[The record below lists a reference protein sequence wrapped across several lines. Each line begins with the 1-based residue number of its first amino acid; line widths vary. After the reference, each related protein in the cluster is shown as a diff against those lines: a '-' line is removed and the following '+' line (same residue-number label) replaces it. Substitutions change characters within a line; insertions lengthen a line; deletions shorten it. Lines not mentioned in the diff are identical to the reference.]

1 MKRALLAL
9 LLAVSAMA
17 QTTQLPVPRQFRK
30 GDVWAAVGDSIT
42 HSRRYHSFIYLY
54 YLTHFP
60 GARFEMVNCG
70 VSGDTASGA
79 VRRFAWDIEPH
90 KPTIAT
96 VMMGMN
102 DVGRGN
108 YGKDKTDPALV
119 ARRQASI
126 DGHMANMDKLS
137 ALLQGIDCDI
147 IYLTPSIYD
156 QTAEIT
162 CYNNFGVND
171 ALGVCGQRVAAELAP
186 KYHAGVADL
195 HDPMTALNAAY
206 QKDDPTKTL
215 VGADRV
221 HPGDMGQFIM
231 AYLFLKAQCVPALV
245 ADMAVDT
252 TGKVQASTNCTLTD
266 VQGKTDEVSF
276 TYLGKSLPYPIP
288 PVAKGALDLIP
299 FVKDMDQEIL
309 RVAGLPDGTYVVV
322 IDDEPVLATTAK
334 ELTGGINLAT
344 CQRTPMYRQAMD
356 VAALN
361 DQRHAIPA
369 HRLRTLAAQRHFMG
383 RNKDLDTGNY
393 EAMKAALEA
402 RVAELKEKKHPL
414 YGYMKGQAAI
424 YIKYK
429 PQEKELLAELA
440 KITDELWQINQPKP
454 HRIAVRRGSEE
465 EIAKATNRLLE
476 DFTTFRGWGEA
487 GWTNCKAQAEV
498 KGGILTVVAPRK
510 AGERD
515 MLGYSKNLSADL
527 SEAKALK
534 IRYRADKGAPFGV
547 EWNIDGKLTRLRSY
561 VPATGDWETISI
573 PLAGKGASGFTLI
586 LAEGGAKADWDKDTV
601 TYQFDKI
608 WLE

>member
-30 GDVWAAVGDSIT
+30 GDVWAVVGDSIT

-60 GARFEMVNCG
+60 EARFETVNCG
-70 VSGDTASGA
+70 ISGDTASGA

-96 VMMGMN
+96 IMMGMN

-137 ALLQGIDCDI
+137 AMLQGIHCDI

-156 QTAEIT
+156 QTAEIAR
-162 CYNNFGVND
+162 YNNFGVND

-231 AYLFLKAQCVPALV
+231 AYLFLKAQRVPALV
-245 ADMAVDT
+245 AEMAVDT
-252 TGKVQASTNCTLTD
+252 AGKVETSTNCTLTD

-276 TYLGKSLPYPIP
+276 TYLGKSLPYP
-288 PVAKGALDLIP
+288 
-299 FVKDMDQEIL
+299 
-309 RVAGLPDGTYVVV
+309 T
-322 IDDEPVLATTAK
+322 
-334 ELTGGINLAT
+334 
-344 CQRTPMYRQAMD
+344 
-356 VAALN
+356 
-361 DQRHAIPA
+361 
-369 HRLRTLAAQRHFMG
+369 
-383 RNKDLDTGNY
+383 
-393 EAMKAALEA
+393 
-402 RVAELKEKKHPL
+402 
-414 YGYMKGQAAI
+414 
-424 YIKYK
+424 
-429 PQEKELLAELA
+429 
-440 KITDELWQINQPKP
+440 
-454 HRIAVRRGSEE
+454 
-465 EIAKATNRLLE
+465 TNRSWPPRPRNWPTASIWPPARARPCT
-476 DFTTFRGWGEA
+476 DRPWTWPRSTTSATASPPIVCAPSPPRGISWA
-487 GWTNCKAQAEV
+487 GTRTWTP
-498 KGGILTVVAPRK
+498 TT
-510 AGERD
+510 
-515 MLGYSKNLSADL
+515 
-527 SEAKALK
+527 
-534 IRYRADKGAPFGV
+534 
-547 EWNIDGKLTRLRSY
+547 TR
-561 VPATGDWETISI
+561 P
-573 PLAGKGASGFTLI
+573 
-586 LAEGGAKADWDKDTV
+586 
-601 TYQFDKI
+601 
-608 WLE
+608 